1 LKNDF
6 VKAYHNK
13 GTTLY
18 EKENFK
24 EAVEIYD
31 KAIRA
36 KTQDPETYYNKSIA
50 LQGLE

>member
-1 LKNDF
+1 

-18 EKENFK
+18 EKESFK

-31 KAIRA
+31 KAIKA
-36 KTQDPETYYNKSIA
+36 KT
-50 LQGLE
+50 